1 MSSTWTTKN
10 STYTTVFR
18 MLVEMYPVLNV
29 SVIGNGYVGN
39 YTRTIILCFSLTN
52 PTYASI
58 IMNHIS
64 LNRKGKCI

>member
-1 MSSTWTTKN
+1 
-10 STYTTVFR
+10 

-64 LNRKGKCI
+64 LNRKGKRI